1 MSAFTE
7 KLSAA
12 AKGKACALCVGLDP
26 VLERFPSH
34 LRERGVKGIA
44 EFNRA
49 IIDATSDLA
58 AAYKPN
64 LGFYEAYGPDG
75 LQVLEETVS
84 SVPTELVTIGDAKR
98 GDIGHTAR
106 QYARALFDRLGFD
119 AVTVNPYMGSDC
131 VLPFLEYE
139 EKGVF
144 VLALTSNPGSADF
157 QRHHDLY
164 LRVVEK
170 VVEWNQAGNVGLVVG
185 AQHPDELAAIRK
197 LVGDMP
203 ILVPGVGAQGGDLP
217 SAVAAGKGSMPG
229 CLLVNV
235 SRGVIYASDGPDFA
249 AQARRAAQ
257 QLVDEMN

>member
-1 MSAFTE
+1 VSAFTD

-26 VLERFPSH
+26 LPERFPSH
-34 LRERGVKGIA
+34 LKERGVEGIS

-64 LGFYEAYGPDG
+64 LGFYEAHGPDG
-75 LQVLEETVS
+75 LRVLETTIRHIPREV
-84 SVPTELVTIGDAKR
+84 LTIGDAKR

-119 AVTVNPYMGSDC
+119 AVTVNPYMGHDC
-131 VLPFLEYE
+131 VTPFLEYE
-139 EKGVF
+139 NKGVF
-144 VLALTSNPGSADF
+144 ILALTSNPGSADF

-170 VVEWNQAGNVGLVVG
+170 AVEWNQGGNVGLVVG
-185 AQHPDELAAIRK
+185 AQHPDELAHIRS
-197 LVGDMP
+197 LAGDMP
-203 ILVPGVGAQGGDLP
+203 ILVPGVGAQGGDLR
-217 SAVAAGKGSMPG
+217 SVVAAGKGSAPG
-229 CLLVNV
+229 RVLVNV
-235 SRGVIYASDGPDFA
+235 SRGIIYASDGPDFA
-249 AQARRAAQ
+249 GEARKAAQ
-257 QLVDEMN
+257 RLVVEMG